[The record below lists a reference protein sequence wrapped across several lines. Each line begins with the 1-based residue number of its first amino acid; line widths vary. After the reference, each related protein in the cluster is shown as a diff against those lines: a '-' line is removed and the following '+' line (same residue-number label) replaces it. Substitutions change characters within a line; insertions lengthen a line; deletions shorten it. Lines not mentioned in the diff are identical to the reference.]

1 MDLRQHEIDKS
12 LGFIASR
19 RSVYPKDFTAIEL
32 TKDQLQSLLSVACYA
47 PTHKLTEPWHFVGFM
62 NDRIEE
68 FRYLQTKVLKETII
82 DERTRE
88 IKLKKLD
95 FKCAQSAAVVAIIM
109 KRDSEKR
116 VPQWEEIS
124 AVSCAVQNIW
134 LHADSHGL
142 CGYWSSGSTANY
154 QIVRSHFD
162 LNDEDLHLGWLFLGG
177 IPDEPRRERR
187 RTAPEDFMNIIG

>member
-1 MDLRQHEIDKS
+1 MDHWQLEIDKS

-32 TKDQLQSLLSVACYA
+32 TKDQLQSLLSAASYA
-47 PTHKLTEPWHFVGFM
+47 PTHKLTEPWYFVGYI

-68 FRYLQTKVLKETII
+68 FRHLQTKVLKETII
-82 DERTRE
+82 DERNRE
-88 IKLKKLD
+88 VKLKKLD
-95 FKCAQSAAVVAIIM
+95 FKCGQSAAVVAIIM

-134 LHADSHGL
+134 LHAESHGL
-142 CGYWSSGSTANY
+142 SGYWSSGTTANHI
-154 QIVRSHFD
+154 IVRRHFG
-162 LNDEDLHLGWLFLGG
+162 LVDEDLHLGWLFLGG
-177 IPDEPRRERR
+177 IPEGPRRKRSR
-187 RTAPEDFMNIIG
+187 KDPRDFMLIK